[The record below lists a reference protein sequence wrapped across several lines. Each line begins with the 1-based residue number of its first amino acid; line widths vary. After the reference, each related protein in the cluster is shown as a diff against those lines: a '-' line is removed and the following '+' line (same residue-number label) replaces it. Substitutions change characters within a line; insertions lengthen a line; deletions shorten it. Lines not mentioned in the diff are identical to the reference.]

1 MKRSYQ
7 DLEVYKIAFEL
18 FIEVH
23 KFSQA
28 LPKFEMYEL
37 GGQIRRS
44 SDSVVTNIVEG
55 YGRRNYKQEF
65 IRFLYFS
72 HASNLETICHLN
84 KLMKLY
90 PDYGHKLLE
99 LEKRYNVL
107 GIRIYNLISYVC
119 NNWKIQNMEI
129 RQQ

>member
-18 FIEVH
+18 FVEVH

-28 LPKFEMYEL
+28 LPKFELYEL

-55 YGRRNYKQEF
+55 YGRKNYKLEF

-84 KLMKLY
+84 KLLKLY
-90 PDYGHKLLE
+90 PEYGQNLIQ
-99 LEKRYNVL
+99 LEKKYNLL
-107 GIRIYNLISYVC
+107 GIRIYNLIAYVSKS
-119 NNWKIQNMEI
+119 WKPKEH
-129 RQQ
+129 

>member
-7 DLEVYKIAFEL
+7 DLEVYQIAFEL

-23 KFSQA
+23 QFSQR

-55 YGRRNYKQEF
+55 YGRKNYKQEF

-84 KLMKLY
+84 KLLRLY
-90 PDYGHKLLE
+90 PSNSQKIIE
-99 LEKRYNVL
+99 LEKKYNVL
-107 GIRIYNLISYVC
+107 GIRIYNLISYVY
-119 NNWKIQNMEI
+119 NSWRVQEHKKV
-129 RQQ
+129 

>member
-23 KFSQA
+23 QFSQR

-55 YGRRNYKQEF
+55 YGRKNYKQEF

-90 PDYGHKLLE
+90 PDHSLILVV
-99 LEKRYNVL
+99 LEKKYNYL
-107 GIRIYNLISYVC
+107 GIRIYNLISYVSKS
-119 NNWKIQNMEI
+119 WKVHEHEK
-129 RQQ
+129 